1 MHWGVPSANRPSARR
16 ERPAS
21 ARDAGHSSVSRTQWQ
36 VARALPHW
44 KKLSGFAAR
53 HAVHCCWQVRTGCA
67 TCAAHEVSA
76 VAHAVTPAAVVA
88 SSAQLAAVSAQVTT
102 AATGRLGM
110 VTPRLP
116 ATQVAPVW
124 PQAVTAA
131 GVVAAVMQ
139 LFSV

>member
-1 MHWGVPSANRPSARR
+1 MGGSLAQIGRARGENAPR
-16 ERPAS
+16 R
-21 ARDAGHSSVSRTQWQ
+21 RGDAGHSSVSATQWQ

-53 HAVHCCWQVRTGCA
+53 HAVHCCPQVRTGCA
-67 TCAAHEVSA
+67 ACAVHEVSA
-76 VAHAVTPAAVVA
+76 VAHAVTSATLAA
-88 SSAQLAAVSAQVTT
+88 SSAQLAAVSAQLTT
-102 AATGRLGM
+102 AATGRVGM

-139 LFSV
+139 L